1 MAFSYSFHLSSKSH
15 SVGTSGK
22 VGQVSKHNLREYESE
37 NYDRSQIE
45 ILRGSDTSI
54 LDDVK
59 KIYHNE
65 FDEVLEQYNEGKR
78 ADRKIDDYLEHVSNS
93 RSDVACEL
101 IIQIGDR
108 DFWENK
114 SIDERKQMS
123 YIFKDQL
130 RSLEKLV
137 PELEIA
143 SAVVH
148 YDESSPHMHVVG
160 VPVADGYKKG
170 LKKQVAKTKVFT
182 ADRLSYLQDCMRE
195 NAEKGMRLPENQNLF
210 AEMELKEKEQ
220 GRNKDIPKHSLD
232 EYYSL
237 EKSAEGIIA
246 SAEQKAKEITIKG
259 EKAVYEA
266 VNEAKKQARDDEISR
281 LRSDNTFLTSVE
293 AEIRAEITPGIEK
306 AVKDEIRAL
315 EDGSSETYR
324 QVIKAG
330 IDTPDIEKHVKRLED
345 GRLALSVENP
355 EPQWLAIDY
364 HTDPVHTS
372 PLTVD
377 DFPNDI
383 KMPFIQRIFK
393 EIKSRVSRFANNVLA
408 KAHADVE
415 TLQENAL
422 RDNEINAFLNAKLN
436 LVPEYEV
443 QEKKKAIEGFVLEN
457 LVLKEQGVSADISLE
472 ELERVD
478 ERLKEK
484 YIEDYMQHPSEYRR
498 LHRYEHDDAYW
509 RNDAAKGYYTSETH
523 NAIYRL
529 ESMVKDYL
537 QIKEHPHTL
546 QEVMDEIKH
555 VGTRDKNKT
564 L

>member
-1 MAFSYSFHLSSKSH
+1 MGM
-15 SVGTSGK
+15 SVSCSGGK
-22 VGQVSKHNLREYESE
+22 VSLRHDQREYKKGQYPKNIDES
-37 NYDRSQIE
+37 R
-45 ILRGSDTSI
+45 SI
-54 LDDVK
+54 L
-59 KIYHNE
+59 NE
-65 FDEVLEQYNEGKR
+65 SFVRCETTIEQAFNDFFRDSLGKYNEKQTR
-78 ADRKIDDYLEHVSNS
+78 ADRKKTNYWEEIKHSKNKETPVYEYV
-93 RSDVACEL
+93 
-101 IIQIGDR
+101 IQIGNKDNVQGTDKEKDVVECLREYAR
-108 DFWENK
+108 DFQKNNPQFHVVSMQLHRDEATPHLHISFIPFSEGYKTGLEKRCSTSQALDKMGFKGQERNMK
-114 SIDERKQMS
+114 SWKAKQEDYIEELMNLKGLERERLGSTRGRVDVELYKEIKEKALEDAKEVIERAYNDERS
-123 YIFKDQL
+123 
-130 RSLEKLV
+130 SLKSSE
-137 PELEIA
+137 A
-143 SAVVH
+143 FR
-148 YDESSPHMHVVG
+148 ES
-160 VPVADGYKKG
+160 VA
-170 LKKQVAKTKVFT
+170 
-182 ADRLSYLQDCMRE
+182 
-195 NAEKGMRLPENQNLF
+195 
-210 AEMELKEKEQ
+210 
-220 GRNKDIPKHSLD
+220 
-232 EYYSL
+232 
-237 EKSAEGIIA
+237 
-246 SAEQKAKEITIKG
+246 
-259 EKAVYEA
+259 
-266 VNEAKKQARDDEISR
+266 
-281 LRSDNTFLTSVE
+281 
-293 AEIRAEITPGIEK
+293 AEIREEITPGIKK

-315 EDGSSETYR
+315 EDGSSETYK
-324 QVIKAG
+324 QVIRAG

-383 KMPFIQRIFK
+383 KMPFIQRIFR
-393 EIKSRVSRFANNVLA
+393 EIKNRVSRFANNVLA

-436 LVPEYEV
+436 LVPEFEV

-457 LVLKEQGVSADISLE
+457 PVLKEQGVSADISLE

-546 QEVMDEIKH
+546 QEVMDELKH
-555 VGTRDKNKT
+555 AGTRDKRKS